1 MNTAMEYTVD
11 RVLPASLE
19 AERSV
24 LGAILLDPKAYDEA
38 AALGL
43 TAGDMSCDSH
53 RRIYSAMQAIAE
65 AGRPIDIVTLPE
77 ELATRRQLEAVGDY
91 GYISGLLDGV
101 PDRPS
106 IRHYVKIVRE
116 KSAQRKLVH
125 ACNATMGAIGTGCSS
140 QEAIEGLGESVL
152 QIQTGSDEA
161 PAQRVVSFTDLVY
174 NEWQK
179 LADGSGDLIGLSTS
193 LDCLDLATTGIRR
206 GELWLVGGRTG
217 DGKTALSLQIAAA
230 NCRKE
235 IPVAMFSIEMA
246 KGDLLQRLWS
256 HDGKIPFQCIR
267 YPRRLEPD
275 MRKRIQRAMGN
286 VGQWPLFVVED
297 SSLSIQ
303 RLVAKA
309 RLLIRQEKVQLLIVD
324 YVQLISAPA
333 KDEKERLTKVSNA
346 LRSLAKDTGVPV
358 VAISQL
364 SRPKDGSLN
373 ARPNKFHLKE
383 SGSQENDSHVIIL
396 TYRPVDDFG
405 NPTGDDE
412 LIIAKQ
418 RHGPVSN
425 ERVHFDSKTLTF
437 YERHCQSRGE
447 ATR

>member
-1 MNTAMEYTVD
+1 
-11 RVLPASLE
+11 
-19 AERSV
+19 
-24 LGAILLDPKAYDEA
+24 
-38 AALGL
+38 
-43 TAGDMSCDSH
+43 
-53 RRIYSAMQAIAE
+53 
-65 AGRPIDIVTLPE
+65 
-77 ELATRRQLEAVGDY
+77 
-91 GYISGLLDGV
+91 
-101 PDRPS
+101 
-106 IRHYVKIVRE
+106 
-116 KSAQRKLVH
+116 
-125 ACNATMGAIGTGCSS
+125 
-140 QEAIEGLGESVL
+140 
-152 QIQTGSDEA
+152 
-161 PAQRVVSFTDLVY
+161 
-174 NEWQK
+174 
-179 LADGSGDLIGLSTS
+179 
-193 LDCLDLATTGIRR
+193 
-206 GELWLVGGRTG
+206 LVGGRTG
-217 DGKTALSLQIAAA
+217 DGKTALALQIAAT

-235 IPVAMFSIEMA
+235 ISVGMCSIEMA
-246 KGDLLQRLWS
+246 KGDLLQRLWA
-256 HDGKIPFQCIR
+256 HEGKIPFQCIR

-275 MRKRIQRAMGN
+275 TRKRIQRAMGV

-303 RLVAKA
+303 KLVAKA

-396 TYRPVDDFG
+396 TYRPVDAYG

-447 ATR
+447 VAR